1 MKLSKLA
8 MLALF
13 AVVYGVPR
21 HSQADESNAPVE
33 VTYAMGA
40 YSKYL
45 GVWSGQVYDD
55 RPSLQGSMGASLA
68 NGIYLDVWFAKQV
81 GPVQHGT
88 PGNEMDLI
96 LGWAGDVLAMSIDTS
111 LAYYE
116 LEPNFDG
123 RKENAWAPAMKISKT
138 CGDEALRLSPF
149 VRLEV
154 VIPDSG
160 SSYGDGLFLT
170 GGAEAN
176 LALLEPLSLATASY
190 FTFDSGAYGCDQN
203 VIFGQSAALQ
213 VEAGAWTLSLP
224 SFLLTTPLESDE
236 IRQTET
242 CFGIAAASEF

>member
-1 MKLSKLA
+1 MF
-8 MLALF
+8 ALV
-13 AVVYGVPR
+13 AVVCGVTR

-40 YSKYL
+40 YTKYL
-45 GVWSGQVYDD
+45 GAWSGQVYDD
-55 RPSLQGSMGASLA
+55 RPSLQGDIGAAFA

-81 GPVQHGT
+81 GPVHGV
-88 PGNEMDLI
+88 PGNEMDFI
-96 LGWAGDVLAMSIDTS
+96 VGWAGEVLALSIDTA

-123 RKENAWAPAMKISKT
+123 RKDNAWAPAIKVSKT
-138 CGDEALRLSPF
+138 CGEDALSIAPF
-149 VRLEV
+149 VRMEV

-160 SSYGDGLFLT
+160 SSYGDGMFLT
-170 GGAEAN
+170 GGVEAK

-203 VIFGQSAALQ
+203 VIFGQTAALQ
-213 VEAGAWTLSLP
+213 VAAGAWTLSLP
-224 SFLLTTPLESDE
+224 SFLLTTPLESDA

-242 CFGIAAASEF
+242 CFGVAAESKF